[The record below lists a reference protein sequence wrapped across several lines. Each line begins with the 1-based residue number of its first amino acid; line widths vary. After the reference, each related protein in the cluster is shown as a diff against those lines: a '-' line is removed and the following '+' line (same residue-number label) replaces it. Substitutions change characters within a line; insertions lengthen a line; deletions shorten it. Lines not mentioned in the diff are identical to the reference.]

1 MLERMTRRPLVE
13 DPDEEDE
20 EAVALRRK
28 VDLQKR
34 LEEALERGLIDTFPA
49 SDAVAVTQP
58 PSSPIDKNAT

>member
-13 DPDEEDE
+13 EPDEEDE

-28 VDLQKR
+28 ADLQKR
-34 LEEALERGLIDTFPA
+34 LEEALEQGLNDTFPA